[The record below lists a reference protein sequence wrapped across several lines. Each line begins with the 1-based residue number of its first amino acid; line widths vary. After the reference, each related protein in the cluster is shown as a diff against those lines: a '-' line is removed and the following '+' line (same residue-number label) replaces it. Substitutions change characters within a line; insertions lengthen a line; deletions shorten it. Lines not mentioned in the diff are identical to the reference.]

1 MLNRSSGRHHLPAFA
16 RVATPAFTY
25 RKSGSGPR
33 HRLPN
38 RRALGGRFAFI
49 LASSTI
55 SGLGDGVVYVALP
68 LLAAQLTRDPAAIS
82 LLSAASAIPALAG
95 GLFAGALVDRWSKPV
110 VLFNIAM
117 LQSLLCAAFAVWM
130 QRQQVGLAD
139 LFAVGFVFAT
149 IAMFAAPAFTA
160 FLPTLVP
167 SEGLEKANSALSMG
181 QALTMQLVGLP
192 LGGLLA
198 TLSMELPWTVDAL
211 SFAIEGLLLFAV
223 GRSARGRVDTAPLR
237 RGLRELGTEVRQGL
251 RLLAGSPLLRARLG
265 IQAVTEVALAM
276 AETVMV
282 LYAFEVLQLSGTGFA
297 VLLATLAVGCMVGAA
312 GAPQLRRRFGTGASM
327 TAGIFL
333 MSCGMTLLGAF
344 SSTSLSVLAI
354 SAVGFGFTVWAVVST
369 TMSQLITD
377 DAFQGRLTSVQSTI
391 LVALRP
397 IASAFSGLVA
407 SVFGLHYPYLVAALG
422 LAIAG
427 AAWLPALQQ
436 NPLDEALT

>member
-1 MLNRSSGRHHLPAFA
+1 MRRKA
-16 RVATPAFTY
+16 VAKGVAGCRLRDPCL
-25 RKSGSGPR
+25 R

-149 IAMFAAPAFTA
+149 VAMFAAPAFTA

-251 RLLAGSPLLRARLG
+251 RDPGGHRGRPRHGGNRHGALRVRGAAAERDRIRRPSRHTGGRVHGGCGGSATAAAAVRDRGEHDRRDFPDELRNDTPRC
-265 IQAVTEVALAM
+265 
-276 AETVMV
+276 
-282 LYAFEVLQLSGTGFA
+282 
-297 VLLATLAVGCMVGAA
+297 VLLDFPVGARDQC
-312 GAPQLRRRFGTGASM
+312 GRFRIHGVGRRFHH
-327 TAGIFL
+327 
-333 MSCGMTLLGAF
+333 
-344 SSTSLSVLAI
+344 
-354 SAVGFGFTVWAVVST
+354 
-369 TMSQLITD
+369 D
-377 DAFQGRLTSVQSTI
+377 E
-391 LVALRP
+391 
-397 IASAFSGLVA
+397 
-407 SVFGLHYPYLVAALG
+407 
-422 LAIAG
+422 
-427 AAWLPALQQ
+427 PA
-436 NPLDEALT
+436 DHR

>member
-1 MLNRSSGRHHLPAFA
+1 VLNRSSGRHHLPAFA

-282 LYAFEVLQLSGTGFA
+282 LYAFEVLQLIRRPSRHTGGRVHGGCGGSATAAAAVRDRGEHDRRDFPDELRNDTPRC
-297 VLLATLAVGCMVGAA
+297 VLLDFPVGARDQC
-312 GAPQLRRRFGTGASM
+312 GRFRIHGVGRRFHH
-327 TAGIFL
+327 
-333 MSCGMTLLGAF
+333 
-344 SSTSLSVLAI
+344 
-354 SAVGFGFTVWAVVST
+354 
-369 TMSQLITD
+369 D
-377 DAFQGRLTSVQSTI
+377 E
-391 LVALRP
+391 
-397 IASAFSGLVA
+397 
-407 SVFGLHYPYLVAALG
+407 
-422 LAIAG
+422 
-427 AAWLPALQQ
+427 PA
-436 NPLDEALT
+436 DHR